1 MKIITI
7 GREFGSG
14 GRELG
19 KRLADLTGFDYYD
32 QEILHAIAEKKEH
45 ISGYLESAVAFHAWR
60 TFPLVFH
67 HSFANE
73 HAIHT
78 NELIAQKEVLEEIAA
93 QGKNCIIIGQDA
105 DVILKKESPFRIFV
119 CAELDAR
126 MRRCMERAEGKEAE
140 FSEKEMKRN
149 IKRIDKYRAQT
160 RELVSG
166 SKWGTREGYDLIV
179 NSTDWQIK
187 DLAVAVKEYID
198 HWYDRK
204 N

>member
-19 KRLADLTGFDYYD
+19 KRLADELGFDYYD
-32 QEILHAIAEKKEH
+32 QEIMDAIAEKKAH
-45 ISGYLESAVAFHAWR
+45 TSGYVESAVAFHAWR
-60 TFPLVFH
+60 TFPLAFH
-67 HSFANE
+67 HSFADE

-78 NELIAQKEVLEEIAA
+78 NELIAQKEVLEEIVKE
-93 QGKNCIIIGQDA
+93 GKDCIIIGQDA
-105 DVILKKESPFRIFV
+105 DVILKEEKPFRIFV
-119 CAELDAR
+119 CADLSAR
-126 MRRCMERAEGKEAE
+126 VRRCMERAEGKEKE

-166 SKWGTREGYDLIV
+166 SKWGQRDGYDLII
-179 NSTDWQIK
+179 NSTEWEMK
-187 DLAVAVKEYID
+187 KLAKATADFIRSRYED
-198 HWYDRK
+198 
-204 N
+204 

>member
-32 QEILHAIAEKKEH
+32 QEILHAIAEKKAH
-45 ISGYLESAVAFHAWR
+45 TSGYPESAVAFHAWR
-60 TFPLVFH
+60 TLPLVFH
-67 HSFANE
+67 HSFADE
-73 HAIHT
+73 HAIHM
-78 NELIAQKEVLEEIAA
+78 NELIAQKEVLEEISALERD
-93 QGKNCIIIGQDA
+93 CIIIGQDA
-105 DVILKKESPFRIFV
+105 DVILKEKKPFRIFV
-119 CAELDAR
+119 CAELNTR
-126 MRRCMERAEGKEAE
+126 VKRCMERAEGKEKE

-179 NSTDWQIK
+179 NSTDWRMQELAESIK
-187 DLAVAVKEYID
+187 DYMERWFA
-198 HWYDRK
+198 RK
-204 N
+204 